1 MLVDL
6 AKKISSATL
15 HPYLFGGILSSCN
28 GNKCRR
34 WKHMDVLLTA
44 LEARVIASLIEKQ
57 VSTPEHYP
65 LSLNALTNAC
75 NQKNNREPVMALS
88 ETEVQQALDSLIK
101 KHLASDKSGFGSR
114 VLKYQHRF
122 FNSEFGGTHFDARQ
136 MAVVCELLL
145 RGPQTPGE
153 LRTRTARLC
162 KFSDVSEVEQVLN
175 ELARHD
181 DGPFVVQLPRQPGRR
196 DSQYAHLFC
205 GEVDVAAVE
214 TQPLAAKS
222 LAGSDRERIELL
234 EQTVLQLRQELNELK
249 QRLGE
254 D

>member
-1 MLVDL
+1 
-6 AKKISSATL
+6 
-15 HPYLFGGILSSCN
+15 
-28 GNKCRR
+28 
-34 WKHMDVLLTA
+34 MDVLLTP
-44 LEARVIASLIEKQ
+44 LEARVIGCLIEKQ

-88 ETEVQQALDSLIK
+88 ATEVQQALDSLMK
-101 KHLASDKSGFGSR
+101 NHLVSENGRYGSR
-114 VLKYQHRF
+114 VVKYQHRF

-136 MAVVCELLL
+136 MGLVCELLL

-162 KFSDVSEVEQVLN
+162 KFTDVSETEQVLR
-175 ELARHD
+175 ELADHAE
-181 DGPFVVQLPRQPGRR
+181 GPFVVQLPRQPGRR
-196 DSQYAHLFC
+196 DSRYAQLFC
-205 GEVDVAAVE
+205 GEVAVDVE
-214 TQPLAAKS
+214 PPPQPQARS
-222 LAGSDRERIELL
+222 LAGSDRERIEQL
-234 EQTVLQLRQELNELK
+234 EQTVAQLCQELDELK